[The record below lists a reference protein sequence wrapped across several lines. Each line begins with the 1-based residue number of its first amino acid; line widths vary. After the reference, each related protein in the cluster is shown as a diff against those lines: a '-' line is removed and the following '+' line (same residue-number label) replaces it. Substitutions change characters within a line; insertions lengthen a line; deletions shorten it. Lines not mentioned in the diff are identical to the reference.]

1 MKGRKRTEGRER
13 QDLADRT
20 KAFALQVVRLYSGLP
35 KTTAAQVMGKQL
47 LRSGTSVGAHWR
59 EARRGRSDA
68 EFVSKVEAGLQELD
82 ESRYWLELLEESG
95 TATGADLS
103 ALRVEADEL
112 AAILVTCVKNV
123 KGHVAGPT

>member
-1 MKGRKRTEGRER
+1 MKGRKRTEGEER

-59 EARRGRSDA
+59 EARRSRSDA

-82 ESRYWLELLEESG
+82 ESRYWLELLEEAGVASG
-95 TATGADLS
+95 AGFETLKAET
-103 ALRVEADEL
+103 DEL
-112 AAILVTCVKNV
+112 IAILVTCVKNI
-123 KGHVAGPT
+123 KERKA